1 MTNAHTPRP
10 EWEEPHPE
18 REGSHP
24 EGEEPHPEGEEP
36 HLEGEEPVRCP
47 QQHFLED
54 IEPVENVDRLATLR
68 QVILDEPTDPY
79 VKS

>member
-1 MTNAHTPRP
+1 MHTPGPRP
-10 EWEEPHPE
+10 EWE
-18 REGSHP
+18 GS
-24 EGEEPHPEGEEP
+24 HPEGEEP

-54 IEPVENVDRLATLR
+54 IEPVEHVDRLATLR
-68 QVILDEPTDPY
+68 QVILDEPMDPY